1 MVQRAIQATCP
12 INALEPQER
21 YRVYRMIGMETHL
34 TTDVSCGPSEGVM
47 NCYPID
53 TLSA

>member
-1 MVQRAIQATCP
+1 MVRRAIQATCP
-12 INALEPQER
+12 IDALEPQER

-34 TTDVSCGPSEGVM
+34 TAGVSPSEGVM

-53 TLSA
+53 ASSS